1 MIWWHSLAAQQS
13 KQVNAHTAVG
23 STFIANTSLWTYVIL
38 NWHYLSL
45 PLSIWFPT
53 IILRLGLQDE
63 RLRNLYRLSTERSTQ
78 WILKYPNAVVDR
90 QCFTGGQEECPP
102 PYCGCLP
109 PPLFVSLA
117 YPGQYFV
124 PGTAGAQVRLAD
136 KKFNFYEP
144 CNTCKHCVTG
154 KLSWLYRQHV
164 KYTLSYRINLTAGIL
179 IQQ

>member
-63 RLRNLYRLSTERSTQ
+63 RLRNLCRLSTERSTQ

-102 PYCGCLP
+102 PLLRLSAPAIVC
-109 PPLFVSLA
+109 
-117 YPGQYFV
+117 V
-124 PGTAGAQVRLAD
+124 PGISGAV
-136 KKFNFYEP
+136 FCP
-144 CNTCKHCVTG
+144 WHCRCTG
-154 KLSWLYRQHV
+154 K
-164 KYTLSYRINLTAGIL
+164 AGWQEVQL
-179 IQQ
+179 LRAM